1 MELGGFDGFCAM
13 GPGRRKSGGGSRV
26 SYWAKLGRYVSLVGC
41 ISVLPEREVRRGRA
55 SRSVAG
61 GGSSCWSN
69 SEGGSCA
76 DRGCFFGWMHVL

>member
-41 ISVLPEREVRRGRA
+41 ISFLPEREVRRG
-55 SRSVAG
+55 
-61 GGSSCWSN
+61 
-69 SEGGSCA
+69 
-76 DRGCFFGWMHVL
+76 